1 MPLKNGVLEFLE
13 HLKKKNVKMCI
24 ASATA
29 SDLIKILMDKF
40 DLYRYFDRV
49 FSCNEVGKGK
59 EHPDVFILANEY
71 LGTDKESTWIFED
84 SVVAIETVVKAG
96 YKTVGI
102 YDKNNFGLD
111 RVKEI
116 STIYIDKD
124 DSLRTIIPIIK

>member
-1 MPLKNGVLEFLE
+1 MNTTETTAGASLWAVAVLREE
-13 HLKKKNVKMCI
+13 KKAAKG
-24 ASATA
+24 
-29 SDLIKILMDKF
+29 LL
-40 DLYRYFDRV
+40 LRYRFCGCCFAKKQYYV
-49 FSCNEVGKGK
+49 EICLGNER
-59 EHPDVFILANEY
+59 AAAY

-84 SVVAIETVVKAG
+84 SVVAIETVIKAG